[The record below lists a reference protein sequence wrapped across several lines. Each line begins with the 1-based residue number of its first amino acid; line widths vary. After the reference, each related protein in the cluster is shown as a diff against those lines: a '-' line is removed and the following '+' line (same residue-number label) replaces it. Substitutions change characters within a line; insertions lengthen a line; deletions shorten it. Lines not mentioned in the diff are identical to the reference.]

1 MPCKRANSLAIFPL
15 AKKSL
20 TQIKKAARG
29 DFDYH
34 VISALLVEAAW
45 IRMLASEDGAVGLRS
60 ANPTLYY
67 SLHAVRDIANGID
80 RCQNLGRH
88 IKTG

>member
-1 MPCKRANSLAIFPL
+1 MVGFFFVWRFCF
-15 AKKSL
+15 
-20 TQIKKAARG
+20 
-29 DFDYH
+29 
-34 VISALLVEAAW
+34 ALMVV
-45 IRMLASEDGAVGLRS
+45 SDDGLRP
-60 ANPTLYY
+60 NPTLYY